1 MGGGGVGD
9 GGGGSILTP
18 NPLNHLQKTAPSRA
32 ASSNMFVFI
41 LALACVY
48 RGCNEDIVFDAAAS
62 NTHGMPRSPSPT
74 PEPRLPRTVST
85 HVTHRELDFRGR
97 PPLAHVRGR
106 ETIRRSA
113 AAQAPPPHSNIIY
126 YTHYMNYILY
136 IHHIL
141 YICNI

>member
-85 HVTHRELDFRGR
+85 HVTHRRSYVDKDWAG
-97 PPLAHVRGR
+97 PPSEKIGPSTYDVVYGSKRKIL
-106 ETIRRSA
+106 TITLVISA
-113 AAQAPPPHSNIIY
+113 
-126 YTHYMNYILY
+126 
-136 IHHIL
+136 
-141 YICNI
+141 